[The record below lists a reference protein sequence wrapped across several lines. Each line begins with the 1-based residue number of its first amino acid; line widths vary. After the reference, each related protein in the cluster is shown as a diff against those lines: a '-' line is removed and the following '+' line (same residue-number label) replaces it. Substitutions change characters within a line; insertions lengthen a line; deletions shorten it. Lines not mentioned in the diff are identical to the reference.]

1 MDLKTEQ
8 DVDMWDRLKRK
19 ARQETP
25 IELREEDG
33 HHNSISEKQ

>member
-19 ARQETP
+19 PRQETP
-25 IELREEDG
+25 IEFRKGDE
-33 HHNSISEKQ
+33 HHYSISEKQ